1 MASDASPPA
10 SSFPASLGPGARP
23 PQAGQA
29 SPGTTLR
36 EVMDIRRAY
45 QITVDPTSLHLGYQ
59 LDGQTRRYSIPFENM
74 PIGAIT
80 KRMCFGGVRGAQVT
94 GIFIIDAIRGA
105 ENMTGQ
111 QLSQTEAEGFAKHS
125 VKRIQYAVMGNLV
138 AVVGAY
144 AVAYRGI
151 KDMKFPFMKPKDA
164 ERYTNFPNRFYPI
177 LRGSG
182 ARLMWQM
189 TRFNV
194 YALIGLFAAGP
205 VFASMG
211 DVSMMAGLY
220 QDHRTRSVLTKMK
233 EQGGFNRI
241 SSNRSRPGQPKA
253 QPQSQISGDDLSP
266 QDTQQDQGSG
276 YGGAESYPSGDSSFS
291 DASADDQGTLQQA
304 TAWGQAPEA
313 RSTQRQERQQAQRPN
328 SSPTPT
334 SSSSSDFFF
343 DDASPVADND
353 AAGANRSRTG
363 GSSDGSGE
371 SVWSRIRRGNT
382 AAATTTASSAPSP
395 DSSFSNQSSYSS
407 QPLDEDQQQQ
417 WQRQKAQ
424 REFDAMLEQERK
436 QSGRE
441 DYWQGAPNRS
451 ADGAGEGERP

>member
-1 MASDASPPA
+1 MAAASESPPP

-23 PQAGQA
+23 SQAGQA

-74 PIGAIT
+74 PIGALT
-80 KRMCFGGVRGAQVT
+80 KRMCFGGARGAQVT

-151 KDMKFPFMKPKDA
+151 KDMKFPFMKPKDP
-164 ERYTNFPNRFYPI
+164 ERYTAFPNRFYPI

-182 ARLMWQM
+182 ARLMWQI

-220 QDHRTRSVLTKMK
+220 QDHRTRNVLTKMK

-253 QPQSQISGDDLSP
+253 QPQQQISGDDLSS
-266 QDTQQDQGSG
+266 QDPQQDQSPG
-276 YGGAESYPSGDSSFS
+276 YGGIESYNGDSSFS
-291 DASADDQGTLQQA
+291 AASVDNDDQSNLPASGWSQTPQ
-304 TAWGQAPEA
+304 A
-313 RSTQRQERQQAQRPN
+313 RSKQPQERQQAQRPK

-353 AAGANRSRTG
+353 SARANRSRTS
-363 GSSDGSGE
+363 GSGDDSGE
-371 SVWSRIRRGNT
+371 SVWSRIPQE
-382 AAATTTASSAPSP
+382 A

-407 QPLDEDQQQQ
+407 QPSDDDQQQQ

-424 REFDAMLEQERK
+424 REFDAMLEQERR

-441 DYWQGAPNRS
+441 DYWQGAPNKS
-451 ADGAGEGERP
+451 ADGAGEGESAWERRRRA